1 MATAGETSGQ
11 TGGPYSGL
19 PTVIDDDVQ
28 RTAELILRREVDGGY
43 DEGTMGALEPE
54 ARRKMLEAICVALQ
68 AERNGWKQRLQHTLH
83 EIDREHRASIEVESA
98 LQELVVSLGLTP
110 PPESPTSGRRS
121 SDAIRSLQHY
131 IHQLQARA
139 ETAADTTAQQ
149 AALAKLREAGKRM
162 EAEKA
167 ELAAELREKIRESAW
182 QTKELNATR
191 SQLSKLR
198 QIVLNYNQSHST
210 NFHLEEESVDSA
222 AVAFAGGRARSD
234 PLHGGYP
241 GPPGTASGTLG
252 MAARERTYVE
262 GDQVNYYSTTG
273 EEIAVW
279 KLRNRRTRGGDGSGG
294 DGSSRSVGGGSGGVS
309 KSHTGGKVVTQCLR
323 CNQFFKGAENT
334 GKSCRYH
341 KKGRQIREQYDNSG
355 RLLRVLYTWAC
366 CKKGLDAPGCTYGC
380 HI

>member
-1 MATAGETSGQ
+1 MATVEPPGSYTAV
-11 TGGPYSGL
+11 

-28 RTAELILRREVDGGY
+28 RTAELILRREVEEGHDGGVVTGL
-43 DEGTMGALEPE
+43 DPE
-54 ARRKMLEAICVALQ
+54 ARRKMLEAVCVALQ

-83 EIDREHRASIEVESA
+83 EIDREHRASIEIEST
-98 LQELVVSLGLTP
+98 LQELVLSLGLAP
-110 PPESPTSGRRS
+110 PPESPTSDRRS
-121 SDAIRSLQHY
+121 SDAIRSLRRY
-131 IHQLQARA
+131 IQQLQARA
-139 ETAADTTAQQ
+139 DSAADTTAQQ
-149 AALAKLREAGKRM
+149 AALAKLRDVVKRL
-162 EAEKA
+162 EGEKA
-167 ELAAELREKIRESAW
+167 ELAGELREKMRESAW
-182 QTKELNATR
+182 QSKELNATR
-191 SQLSKLR
+191 SQLNKLR

-210 NFHLEEESVDSA
+210 NFHLEEESVD
-222 AVAFAGGRARSD
+222 GGGGGTRARSD
-234 PLHGGYP
+234 PLFGGGGYP
-241 GPPGTASGTLG
+241 APPTTTSGVG

-294 DGSSRSVGGGSGGVS
+294 DGSSRSCGGGSGGLGR
-309 KSHTGGKVVTQCLR
+309 SHGTGKVVTQCLR

-334 GKSCRYH
+334 AKSCRYH
-341 KKGRQIREQYDNSG
+341 KKGRQIREQYDASG

>member
-1 MATAGETSGQ
+1 MLKRFHNDTAFIYYC
-11 TGGPYSGL
+11 PVKLLHLIFPL
-19 PTVIDDDVQ
+19 PSFSS
-28 RTAELILRREVDGGY
+28 
-43 DEGTMGALEPE
+43 P
-54 ARRKMLEAICVALQ
+54 
-68 AERNGWKQRLQHTLH
+68 
-83 EIDREHRASIEVESA
+83 
-98 LQELVVSLGLTP
+98 QELVVSLGLAP

-121 SDAIRSLQHY
+121 SDAIRSLRRY
-131 IHQLQARA
+131 IQQLQARA
-139 ETAADTTAQQ
+139 ESAADTTAQH
-149 AALAKLREAGKRM
+149 AAIAKLKDSVKRM
-162 EAEKA
+162 EAEKGD
-167 ELAAELREKIRESAW
+167 LATELREKMRESAW

-210 NFHLEEESVDSA
+210 NFHLEEESVDGRGMT
-222 AVAFAGGRARSD
+222 AGRSRSD
-234 PLHGGYP
+234 PLFGGGGNGYQA
-241 GPPGTASGTLG
+241 PPGTTSGTTGL
-252 MAARERTYVE
+252 AARERTYVE

-279 KLRNRRTRGGDGSGG
+279 KLRNRRTRGGDGCSGG
-294 DGSSRSVGGGSGGVS
+294 DGSSRSVGGGSGGIT
-309 KSHTGGKVVTQCLR
+309 KSQSGGKVVTQCLR

-341 KKGRQIREQYDNSG
+341 KKGRQIREQYDSSG